1 MWVGLCLVLEN
12 EFCSEHTIM
21 QREVDIQNIAK
32 RLKRE
37 ERKTYEE
44 SSIPLLKPL
53 LRIKAFS
60 VA

>member
-1 MWVGLCLVLEN
+1 MGLCLVLEN

-37 ERKTYEE
+37 ERKAFEE
-44 SSIPLLKPL
+44 SSILLLNPL
-53 LRIKAFS
+53 LRIKALS